1 MSDSIISKFEQK
13 ISENKESYEEKK
25 HHEMVSKVNEVLI
38 LFKGKPLKDI
48 RKILRLAIQFAEQES
63 VFS

>member
-1 MSDSIISKFEQK
+1 MSDSTTLKFEQK
-13 ISENKESYEEKK
+13 ISETKESYEEKK
-25 HHEMVSKVNEVLI
+25 HHEMISKVNEVLI